1 MPLKDKTIERIYW
14 TIGETAEQLGVN
26 TSLLRYWEKEFGT
39 LRPKRTTKGDRLYTK
54 DDITRIRE
62 IQMLLKE
69 RGFTIQG
76 AKDQLTR
83 SRRGGADAGDTPVPA
98 AGPVAVERTIP
109 ANGYIP
115 EAAINEVVTRLRH
128 VREEL
133 LLLREH
139 ATARQDGLAEVV
151 A

>member
-1 MPLKDKTIERIYW
+1 MLPSHHDDGYFAPMPLKEKTIERIYW
-14 TIGETAEQLGVN
+14 TIGEVAEQLGVN

-54 DDITRIRE
+54 DDIEKVRE
-62 IQMLLKE
+62 IQALLRD

-76 AKDQLTR
+76 AKDTLKR
-83 SRRGGADAGDTPVPA
+83 KKDVRDGHEELVG
-98 AGPVAVERTIP
+98 
-109 ANGYIP
+109 
-115 EAAINEVVTRLRH
+115 RLIR

-133 LLLREH
+133 LRLRE
-139 ATARQDGLAEVV
+139 RLSAEVSLLE